1 MTKQRISYSLFFF
14 FFFFEFS
21 YTQNI
26 YTYDAVYNVSWTKKE
41 NPSFLSTSNIEVA
54 VEIDKPVALNYH
66 PCPSLPL

>member
-26 YTYDAVYNVSWTKKE
+26 YTYDAAYDVSWTKKE
-41 NPSFLSTSNIEVA
+41 NPSFLSKSNI
-54 VEIDKPVALNYH
+54 EIDKPVALNYH
-66 PCPSLPL
+66 PFPSLSL

>member
-26 YTYDAVYNVSWTKKE
+26 YTYDVNWTKKE

-66 PCPSLPL
+66 PFPSLPL

>member
-26 YTYDAVYNVSWTKKE
+26 YTYDVSWTKKE